1 MDMIELIQRIEQLE
15 MAVAALEA
23 KKKTVKAGADWLA
36 ELKANPL
43 FKHVDFAAEE
53 RKIAIWKLQPKNVN
67 RQITKRFWL
76 NWLAKVDTAVP
87 VHSHAVGPKAYQP
100 LPRTATA
107 RETYIA
113 PPAVV
118 LALLNRIGKG
128 I

>member
-1 MDMIELIQRIEQLE
+1 MSEINEILDRLAAIEQRL
-15 MAVAALEA
+15 AALEA
-23 KKKTVKAGADWLA
+23 KKKPVAGSDWLA

-76 NWLAKVDTAVP
+76 NWLAKVDVP
-87 VHSHAVGPKAYQP
+87 VEVKTMPKAMQP
-100 LPRTATA
+100 APATPRQD
-107 RETYIA
+107 YS
-113 PPAVV
+113 PPPPEV

-128 I
+128 M